1 MTRAIVTSFLLLA
14 SVGVLAE
21 HRGSIDKVNSGI
33 TINAGDT
40 ADDVSTVNGGITI
53 GDGAVV
59 DEAETVNG
67 GIRLGEGARAR
78 SVDTVNG
85 GIRLGSKAVVSG
97 DVETVNGGISMEA
110 DAEAEG
116 EVSNVNGAI
125 ELERAHV
132 RGRVST
138 VNGDVLIGD
147 GSRVEGGILVEEPNC
162 GWLGCW
168 GSRRPPRIVIG
179 AGAVVGGTLKFE
191 QEVKLY
197 VHDSAQIGPVEGA
210 TAERYS
216 GSAPPRD

>member
-1 MTRAIVTSFLLLA
+1 
-14 SVGVLAE
+14 
-21 HRGSIDKVNSGI
+21 
-33 TINAGDT
+33 
-40 ADDVSTVNGGITI
+40 
-53 GDGAVV
+53 
-59 DEAETVNG
+59 VNG

-85 GIRLGSKAVVSG
+85 GITLGSKAIVGG
-97 DVETVNGGISMEA
+97 DVETVNGGIHMAPESA
-110 DAEAEG
+110 AEG
-116 EVSNVNGAI
+116 DVGNINGAI

-132 RGRVST
+132 RGGIST
-138 VNGDVLIGD
+138 VNGDVTIGD

-162 GWLGCW
+162 GWFGCW
-168 GSRRPPRIVIG
+168 GSRRPPRVVIG

-197 VHDSAQIGPVEGA
+197 VHESAQIGPVEGA